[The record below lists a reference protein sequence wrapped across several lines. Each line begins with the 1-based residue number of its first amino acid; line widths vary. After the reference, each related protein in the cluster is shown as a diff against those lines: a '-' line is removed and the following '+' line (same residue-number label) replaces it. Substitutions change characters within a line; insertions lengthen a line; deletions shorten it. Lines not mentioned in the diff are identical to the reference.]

1 LGRTV
6 GLGARK
12 WIPRQTIV
20 IGDRARAVGIAD
32 LIGTYGYPLVF
43 AGAIVEGETVLIV
56 AGYLAHGRGL
66 DVTLVATF
74 AAAGGALG
82 DVGCFLIG
90 RLFGERVLLMLPA
103 WARAGA
109 IRMRSAVERRPV
121 RVLLVMRFLYGMRI
135 ALPALCGAST
145 MKMSKFLRYD
155 LATAILWS
163 VVFTAIGYAF
173 GAAATAAIHEIGRY
187 QWLVVCAIVAIGLL
201 LHRASKPLRRLV
213 IPTDP

>member
-1 LGRTV
+1 VVAIEFEESLGITE
-6 GLGARK
+6 
-12 WIPRQTIV
+12 
-20 IGDRARAVGIAD
+20 

-66 DVTLVATF
+66 DVTVVAVC

-82 DVGCFLIG
+82 DTACFFLG
-90 RLFGERVLLMLPA
+90 RVFGERVLQMLPS
-103 WARAGA
+103 WFQTGA
-109 IRMRSAVERRPV
+109 TRMRGAVEENPV

-145 MKMSKFLRYD
+145 MKLSKFLRYD
-155 LATAILWS
+155 LVTAAAWAA
-163 VVFTAIGYAF
+163 VFTGIGYGF
-173 GAAATAAIHEIGRY
+173 GAVATAAVHQVGRY

-201 LHRASKPLRRLV
+201 LHRASKPLRRVV